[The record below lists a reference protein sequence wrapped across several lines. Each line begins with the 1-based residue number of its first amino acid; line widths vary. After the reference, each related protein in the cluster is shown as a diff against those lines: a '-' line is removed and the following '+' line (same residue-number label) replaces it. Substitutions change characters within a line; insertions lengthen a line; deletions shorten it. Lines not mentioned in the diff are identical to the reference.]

1 MGQVLPKRLSYLIK
15 KPEKL
20 VKMVEGIEQ
29 GHRWVED
36 MAGKNEELEKINSPR
51 EQQFRIYLAVS
62 DNSQL
67 PWPRIEEEL
76 AGVEERG
83 SVSWSQSVT
92 IKTEEDSNETQ
103 DS

>member
-1 MGQVLPKRLSYLIK
+1 
-15 KPEKL
+15 
-20 VKMVEGIEQ
+20 
-29 GHRWVED
+29 

-67 PWPRIEEEL
+67 PCPRIEGEL
-76 AGVEERG
+76 AWVEESG

-103 DS
+103 DSWESKSDGGKKGMYEEVFR